1 MSLKEAKIVDKNL
14 YELKIEI
21 DPGTFAE
28 AVDKIYKKRAKN
40 ITVPGFR
47 RGKAPRSIVEKMYG
61 KGVFYEDAINDLLP
75 SAWADA
81 LKESGIAAVSQ
92 PDFSIDSVDDSGV
105 ALTAKVYVKPDVSI
119 EGYKGIEVTRNV
131 EPTTDSEV
139 QEEIDRVR
147 DRNARMIDVT
157 DRAAENG
164 DTVNIDFEGFVDGKA
179 FEGGK
184 AEGHE
189 LILGSGQFI
198 PGFEEQIVGKNIGDA
213 FDVNVTFP
221 AEYHAEDLAGK
232 AAVFKVKLNA
242 LRSKELPALDDE
254 FAKDVSDFDTFAAYE
269 ADVRANITSRKEKA
283 ADAAVEDQLIDALIE
298 NLNADIPEAMFVNE
312 TENFVRDYDTR
323 LRMQGLDLA
332 KYFQYT
338 GMDLDGLRAQ
348 MRPQAEKQVK
358 TRLALEKIAQL
369 ENINVTEEEL
379 EAEYTRLAEAYNMES
394 DKIKE
399 SIEADALSEDIKVKK
414 AVDLVKEAA
423 VIKTEAP
430 KKAPAK
436 KAPAKAKTE
445 SAATETKKETKAP
458 AKTAAKKTTAAKGD
472 AADKAA
478 APKKAAATK
487 AATTKSSSTTKKAAG
502 STTTAA
508 KSTTAKKPAAKKTA
522 PKKTETGEAE

>member
-1 MSLKEAKIVDKNL
+1 MSLKEAKIADKNL

-21 DPGTFAE
+21 DAGTFAE
-28 AVDKIYKKRAKN
+28 AVNKVFKKRVKN

-75 SAWADA
+75 SVWADA

-105 ALTAKVYVKPDVSI
+105 ALTAKVYVKPEVSI
-119 EGYKGIEVTRNV
+119 EGYKGIEVTRTV

-139 QEEIDRVR
+139 QAEIDRVR

-157 DRAAENG
+157 DRAAQNG
-164 DTVNIDFEGFVDGKA
+164 DTVNIDFEGFVDDKA
-179 FEGGK
+179 FAGGK

-221 AEYHAEDLAGK
+221 EEYHAEDLAGK

-242 LRSKELPALDDE
+242 IKRKELPALDDE
-254 FAKDVSDFDTFAAYE
+254 FAKDVSDFDTYAAYE

-298 NLNADIPEAMFVNE
+298 KLDADIPEAMFVTE

-369 ENINVTEEEL
+369 ENIDVTEEEL
-379 EAEYTRLAEAYNMES
+379 EAEYTRLAEAYNMEN
-394 DKIKE
+394 DKIKASVE
-399 SIEADALSEDIKVKK
+399 PDALREDIKVKK

-423 VIKTEAP
+423 VVKEQAP
-430 KKAPAK
+430 KKAPGK
-436 KAPAKAKTE
+436 KAPAKEKAETTSSENKEDKKEAKT
-445 SAATETKKETKAP
+445 P
-458 AKTAAKKTTAAKGD
+458 AKKTTTAKASTDKTTAAKKNT
-472 AADKAA
+472 AAGTKTTAAKSTAATKKASNSTATKTSTEKKPAAKKA
-478 APKKAAATK
+478 APKKAASDK
-487 AATTKSSSTTKKAAG
+487 A
-502 STTTAA
+502 
-508 KSTTAKKPAAKKTA
+508 
-522 PKKTETGEAE
+522 E